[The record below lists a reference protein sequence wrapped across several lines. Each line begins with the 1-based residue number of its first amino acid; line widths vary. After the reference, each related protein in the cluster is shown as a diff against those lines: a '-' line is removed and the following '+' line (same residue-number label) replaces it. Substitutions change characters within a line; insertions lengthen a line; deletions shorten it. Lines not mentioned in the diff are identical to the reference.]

1 MPYWDTHRVHTY
13 RKLETSKSK
22 ISLYQFLEVKLNPW
36 RAKFGHTPEEMN
48 YQTENQGSSITP
60 LCFPSSKWSIACW
73 WYQAALLGTATAAV
87 SNEAWVICIWLVSEE
102 FVREL
107 VKRGVSA
114 TAFFPVTLIS
124 HLFYFS
130 LALFPIT
137 VPHYSPPPLHA
148 NLRNTMMT
156 LASPGQHPRRA
167 NIYGGG
173 KNYQQ
178 GKGSDDGKGGFAWT
192 LIPIPH
198 TIARALL
205 TGSDFEPAVYN
216 TSSPKR
222 THKSKLSSLSG
233 YGYPSTYAG
242 TADRRFSPESR
253 SLSALLSP
261 PVSVAEDFKFDHK
274 SVVNIINLYSDALD
288 KHERGRKTPAVESD
302 MKNATALLKTVEA
315 HRDVLD
321 EDTCQVLDI
330 FLHKL
335 RNGNL

>member
-1 MPYWDTHRVHTY
+1 MHTLFDLGNLRVGH
-13 RKLETSKSK
+13 
-22 ISLYQFLEVKLNPW
+22 SLTFS
-36 RAKFGHTPEEMN
+36 R
-48 YQTENQGSSITP
+48 
-60 LCFPSSKWSIACW
+60 
-73 WYQAALLGTATAAV
+73 
-87 SNEAWVICIWLVSEE
+87 
-102 FVREL
+102 L

-178 GKGSDDGKGGFAWT
+178 GKGSDDWERRF
-192 LIPIPH
+192 H
-198 TIARALL
+198 
-205 TGSDFEPAVYN
+205 FEPAV
-216 TSSPKR
+216 SLHASP
-222 THKSKLSSLSG
+222 LSVCITPVVPSELINRSYPLSLVTG
-233 YGYPSTYAG
+233 TPSTYAG